1 MQKYNTYLW
10 TGVWL
15 AVVPFLGVP
24 GSWKQ
29 TLTVLT
35 GFFLIIYS
43 VIAYRYNRVRE
54 DEALAETEEE
64 DSFSEE
70 SISAV

>member
-24 GSWKQ
+24 GSLKQ